1 MADETL
7 SREALS
13 REVKGGRKAFFEDP
27 AADRLLAML
36 TALLG
41 EHWVLRERVAALEAL
56 LIESGVVDGEAMENW
71 EPTGDAVAAAAEE
84 RAALLRRVLD
94 AGRNVD
100 G

>member
-7 SREALS
+7 SREV
-13 REVKGGRKAFFEDP
+13 RGGRKAFFEDP

-36 TALLG
+36 TAFLG

-56 LIESGVVDGEAMENW
+56 LVEQGVVDREALENW
-71 EPTGDAVAAAAEE
+71 EPSGEAAAAAAEE

-100 G
+100 R

>member
-1 MADETL
+1 MAEETL
-7 SREALS
+7 TRQ
-13 REVKGGRKAFFEDP
+13 VKGGRKAFFEDP

-36 TALLG
+36 TSFLG

-56 LIESGVVDGEAMENW
+56 LIEQGVVDREALEAW
-71 EPTGDAVAAAAEE
+71 EPAGDAAAAAAEE

-100 G
+100 T